1 MKKTIAFMS
10 LVVFALACAAPPTN
24 KDLAATNRATNRSAE
39 PPAMTEA
46 DAIAKE
52 KAIWEAIKVKDYE
65 AFGSMLADDSI
76 EVLDIGV
83 HDKAAT
89 IAAVK
94 DFEPTEVVFSDWKY
108 LPIDKD
114 AFVVVYTANVKAK
127 IQGKAIPPQ
136 TARCSSAWANRDGKW
151 LAIFHQECPVKAP
164 MTPSPTPRSATSPA
178 ASPSVAPVAVTTGPD
193 PIANERLVWDLFKSK
208 NYDAFANLL
217 AADFM
222 EVEPDN
228 VYDKAASVKG
238 VSMFDASKAVLSDF
252 KSINIDADAA
262 VVTYSVSNPGV
273 FPAPERHSSIW
284 VNRNGK
290 WMGLFHHGG
299 TPLVQTPATPQ
310 ASASPTPRA
319 SVSPTVR

>member
-1 MKKTIAFMS
+1 MKKTIAFVC
-10 LVVFALACAAPPTN
+10 LVVFALACTAPTTN
-24 KDLAATNRATNRSAE
+24 SNLASDASRNANLAPATA
-39 PPAMTEA
+39 PLTEA

-52 KAIWEAIKVKDYE
+52 KAVWDSIKVKDYE
-65 AFGSMLADDSI
+65 AFGNMLADNSV

-89 IAAVK
+89 IAGVK

-127 IQGKAIPPQ
+127 FKGKEYPPQ
-136 TARCSSAWANRDGKW
+136 TARCSSAWANRGGKW
-151 LAIFHQECPVKAP
+151 LAIFHQECPLKPP
-164 MTPSPTPRSATSPA
+164 MTPSPTPRSTSTTTPA
-178 ASPSVAPVAVTTGPD
+178 ASPSAAPVAATTGPD
-193 PIANERLVWDLFKSK
+193 PIANEKLVWDLFKSK

-252 KSINIDADAA
+252 KSVNIDADAA

-290 WMGLFHHGG
+290 WMALFHHGG
-299 TPLVQTPATPQ
+299 TPIMKMPATPQ
-310 ASASPTPRA
+310 PSASPT
-319 SVSPTVR
+319 VR